1 MNIKKLWDEFEKTY
15 LYEAELRPQNSK
27 YVDKQLNRIDV
38 MNAFSVFVN
47 YHNDTCIYI
56 LKDTQLC
63 SYFWRDLKKRYDLT
77 KLYLNEEKLDNL
89 I

>member
-1 MNIKKLWDEFEKTY
+1 MNIKNLWDDFEKTY
-15 LYEAELRPQNSK
+15 LYTSDRVK
-27 YVDKQLNRIDV
+27 YCYEDKKLNKIDV
-38 MNAFSVFVN
+38 MNAFSVLVN
-47 YHNDTCIYI
+47 YHSDTCIHI

-77 KLYLNEEKLDNL
+77 KLYLRYDKLHNL